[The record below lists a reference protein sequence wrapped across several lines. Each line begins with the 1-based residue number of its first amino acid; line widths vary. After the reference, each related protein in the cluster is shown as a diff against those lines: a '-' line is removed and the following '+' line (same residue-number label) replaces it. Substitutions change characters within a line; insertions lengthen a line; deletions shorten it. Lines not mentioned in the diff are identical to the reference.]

1 MNGSV
6 VTDLVDLQHQ
16 GKQTSN
22 DDERNNHDDKCDIDS
37 TKSTINATSMVI
49 EDLNLNIVP

>member
-6 VTDLVDLQHQ
+6 VTDLVDLHHQ

-22 DDERNNHDDKCDIDS
+22 DDERNNHDDKCDTGS
-37 TKSTINATSMVI
+37 TKSTINDTSMVI